1 MPNRDA
7 LVRKRRYSRSA
18 VQSGIEIVL
27 GVDGETWAP
36 YEPCIL
42 TGACHTANIIPPSR
56 LWSNWLCD
64 FGPLMV
70 PRFGCLIGCGV
81 VRLATARRE
90 VEMFEI
96 GKPDLTPEAREGLPG
111 SFAELAT
118 GVTHYELGGEPNAP
132 CVVLIHGN
140 AAPYVSWDNTIEDLV
155 GAGLRVLRYDV
166 IGHGFSDRPRLRTY
180 DRALYV
186 KQLAELVDHLEIPYP
201 ISVVGTSQGGSIGAC
216 FTAENPGKV
225 ERLAFL
231 APLFDDFVGSDSVMS
246 KIMSTRFLG
255 ELVLQLA
262 GDSKF
267 SDLSGRISV
276 PDKKATLER
285 EVAKQLQFRG
295 KRRVMLANWRGDSF
309 TNPEAA
315 YADVKAQGIPM
326 LLLWGS
332 QDELLLEDSMQRLR
346 DLLPD
351 LEYHEIDGA
360 SHLAH
365 YEYPERVNPILIEF
379 LTRPKA
385 EEVPTRAAG

>member
-1 MPNRDA
+1 
-7 LVRKRRYSRSA
+7 
-18 VQSGIEIVL
+18 
-27 GVDGETWAP
+27 
-36 YEPCIL
+36 
-42 TGACHTANIIPPSR
+42 
-56 LWSNWLCD
+56 
-64 FGPLMV
+64 
-70 PRFGCLIGCGV
+70 
-81 VRLATARRE
+81 
-90 VEMFEI
+90 MFEI

-132 CVVLIHGN
+132 WVVLIHGN
-140 AAPYVSWDNTIEDLV
+140 AAPYVSWDNTIDDLV

-166 IGHGFSDRPRLRTY
+166 LGHGFSDRPRLRTY

-295 KRRVMLANWRGDSF
+295 KRRAMLANWRGDSF

-365 YEYPERVNPILIEF
+365 YEFPERVNPILIEF

-385 EEVPTRAAG
+385 AEAPIRAAG